1 MKVRKTVD
9 QETRDLIVKL
19 YTAVDGAGKRR
30 HTLAE
35 ITAMTG
41 VGRSSIYYTLER
53 EGVHKDRS
61 NRLGDS
67 ELAVI
72 LRECQAENQQLRDQV
87 YDLSDQLERAN
98 KVIDGLTRD

>member
-1 MKVRKTVD
+1 MD
-9 QETRDLIVKL
+9 QKTRDLIVKL
-19 YTAVDGAGKRR
+19 YAAVDGAGKRK

-67 ELAVI
+67 ELAVM
-72 LRECQAENQQLRDQV
+72 LRECQAENQQLRGQV
-87 YDLSDQLERAN
+87 HDLSIQLERAN
-98 KVIDGLTRD
+98 KVIDGLTRN